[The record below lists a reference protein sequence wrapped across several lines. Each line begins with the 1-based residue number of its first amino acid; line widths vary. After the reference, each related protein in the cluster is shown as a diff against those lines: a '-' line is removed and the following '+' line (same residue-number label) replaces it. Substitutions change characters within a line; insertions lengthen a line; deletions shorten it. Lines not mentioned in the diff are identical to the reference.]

1 MVVVVVIGVI
11 VEEEGEDTEM
21 NDKRDRRKWL
31 KRCVCV
37 CVCVCVC
44 DEETCV
50 QSVKKFEEKRV

>member
-11 VEEEGEDTEM
+11 VEEEGEDKEM

-37 CVCVCVC
+37 CVMKRHVFKVLK
-44 DEETCV
+44 
-50 QSVKKFEEKRV
+50 SLREKECS